1 MSYNSHD
8 FLEFAL
14 KRGVL
19 QFGEFRTKAG
29 RMSPYFFNFGLFN
42 TGNDLTLLGSFYADA
57 IISSGVKFDVLFGP
71 AYKGIP
77 IAVATAIAL
86 ARKNINVPIVF
97 NRKEVKGHGEK
108 GSLVGGNLLRRVLV
122 LDDVI
127 SAGTSIT
134 ESQATIKSNG
144 SELAGVCV
152 ALDRMERG
160 DGNLS
165 AIQEV
170 EKKFGTR
177 VTSITNLDNLI
188 TFLSTKTEYVHQVE
202 KLQLYKSKYRPY

>member
-1 MSYNSHD
+1 MTIVHD

-57 IISSGVKFDVLFGP
+57 IISSGVKFDGLFGP

-86 ARKNINVPIVF
+86 AKKNIDVPIACWGMC
-97 NRKEVKGHGEK
+97 R
-108 GSLVGGNLLRRVLV
+108 
-122 LDDVI
+122 
-127 SAGTSIT
+127 T
-134 ESQATIKSNG
+134 
-144 SELAGVCV
+144 
-152 ALDRMERG
+152 
-160 DGNLS
+160 
-165 AIQEV
+165 
-170 EKKFGTR
+170 
-177 VTSITNLDNLI
+177 
-188 TFLSTKTEYVHQVE
+188 
-202 KLQLYKSKYRPY
+202 

>member
-1 MSYNSHD
+1 
-8 FLEFAL
+8 
-14 KRGVL
+14 
-19 QFGEFRTKAG
+19 
-29 RMSPYFFNFGLFN
+29 MSPYFFNFGLFN
-42 TGNDLTLLGSFYADA
+42 TGNNLTLLGSFYADA

-86 ARKNINVPIVF
+86 AKKNIDVPIVF
-97 NRKEVKGHGEK
+97 NRKEAKGHGEK
-108 GSLVGGNLLRRVLV
+108 GLLVGGNLLRRVLV

-144 SELAGVCV
+144 SKLAGVCV

-165 AIQEV
+165 AIQDV
-170 EKKFGTR
+170 EKKFDTR

-188 TFLSTKTEYVHQVE
+188 VFLSSKPEYLHQVDRL
-202 KLQLYKSKYRPY
+202 KLYKSKYRPY